1 MGEFS
6 SSEEEVEEEEQV
18 RVSRDDLRV
27 DFINLYRLG
36 LCDCLALSALPGCR
50 FRDVQRN
57 LKDDMES
64 LLRRGITHVMV
75 LMEETEFRR
84 YRVPGLL
91 QEYSNYGLQ
100 VLHHALVDGSVPS
113 LHQLFL
119 AVENIKSVINGGG
132 RLLVHCYGGLGRT
145 CLVVA
150 AFLMSID
157 PHMTPEYVIDLLRE
171 KRGPRA
177 VQTVRQYNMI
187 MEFRAHQQHHRPEN
201 AASRSR
207 SVSR

>member
-6 SSEEEVEEEEQV
+6 SSEEEFEDRELVRPREE
-18 RVSRDDLRV
+18 LRV

-57 LKDDMES
+57 LQEDLET
-64 LLRRGITHVMV
+64 LVRRGITHVMV
-75 LMEETEFRR
+75 LMEKDELRR
-84 YRVPGLL
+84 YRVPSLL
-91 QEYSNYGLQ
+91 EEYSHHGLQ
-100 VLHHALVDGSVPS
+100 VLHHSMEDGNVPT

-119 AVENIKSVINGGG
+119 AVENIKSVISGGG

-157 PHMTPEYVIDLLRE
+157 PHMTPEYVIDLMRE

-177 VQTVRQYNMI
+177 VQTIKQYNMI
-187 MEFRAHQQHHRPEN
+187 MEFRGHQQLREL
-201 AASRSR
+201 AANRSR

>member
-1 MGEFS
+1 MGDFS
-6 SSEEEVEEEEQV
+6 SSEDEFDDGEFLRSREE
-18 RVSRDDLRV
+18 LRV

-57 LKDDMES
+57 LQDDLETLVS
-64 LLRRGITHVMV
+64 RGITHVMV
-75 LMEETEFRR
+75 LMEDSELRR

-91 QEYSNYGLQ
+91 EEYSKHGLH
-100 VLHHALVDGSVPS
+100 VLHHSLEDGGVPT

-119 AVENIKSVINGGG
+119 AVENVKSVISGGG

-145 CLVVA
+145 CLIVA
-150 AFLMSID
+150 AFLLSID

-171 KRGPRA
+171 KRGSRA

-187 MEFRAHQQHHRPEN
+187 MDFRAHQRLYLREL
-201 AASRSR
+201 ADSRSR

>member
-6 SSEEEVEEEEQV
+6 SSEEGFDEVELPHPREEF
-18 RVSRDDLRV
+18 RI

-57 LKDDMES
+57 LQEDLET
-64 LLRRGITHVMV
+64 LVRRGITHVMV
-75 LMEETEFRR
+75 LMEKDELRR
-84 YRVPGLL
+84 YRVPSLL
-91 QEYSNYGLQ
+91 EEYSNHGLQ
-100 VLHHALVDGSVPS
+100 VLHHSMEDGNVPT

-119 AVENIKSVINGGG
+119 AVENIKSVISGGG

-157 PHMTPEYVIDLLRE
+157 PHMTPEYVIDLMRE
-171 KRGPRA
+171 KRGRRA
-177 VQTVRQYNMI
+177 VQTIKQYNMI
-187 MEFRAHQQHHRPEN
+187 MEFRGHQQLREL

>member
-6 SSEEEVEEEEQV
+6 SSEDEVEEERAG

-57 LKDDMES
+57 LKDDLES

-75 LMEETEFRR
+75 LMEEPELRR

-91 QEYSNYGLQ
+91 QEYSHHGLQ
-100 VLHHALVDGSVPS
+100 VLHHALVDGSVPP
-113 LHQLFL
+113 LHQLFQ
-119 AVENIKSVINGGG
+119 AAANIKSVINGGG

-187 MEFRAHQQHHRPEN
+187 MEFRALQQQHAPGTP
-201 AASRSR
+201 ASRSR

>member
-6 SSEEEVEEEEQV
+6 SSEEEFEDRELVRPREE
-18 RVSRDDLRV
+18 LRV

-57 LKDDMES
+57 LQEDLET
-64 LLRRGITHVMV
+64 LVRRGITHVMV
-75 LMEETEFRR
+75 LMEKDELRR
-84 YRVPGLL
+84 YRVPSLL
-91 QEYSNYGLQ
+91 EEYSNHGLQ
-100 VLHHALVDGSVPS
+100 VLHHSMEDGNVPT

-119 AVENIKSVINGGG
+119 AVENIKSVISGGG

-157 PHMTPEYVIDLLRE
+157 PHMTPEYVIDLMRE
-171 KRGPRA
+171 KRGRRA
-177 VQTVRQYNMI
+177 VQTIKQYNMI
-187 MEFRAHQQHHRPEN
+187 MEFRGHQQLREL

>member
-6 SSEEEVEEEEQV
+6 SSEEEFEDRELVRPREE
-18 RVSRDDLRV
+18 LRV

-57 LKDDMES
+57 LQEDLET
-64 LLRRGITHVMV
+64 LVRRGITHVMV
-75 LMEETEFRR
+75 LMEKDELRR
-84 YRVPGLL
+84 YRVPSLL
-91 QEYSNYGLQ
+91 EEYSNHGLQ
-100 VLHHALVDGSVPS
+100 VLHHSMEDGNVPT

-119 AVENIKSVINGGG
+119 AVENIKSVISGGG

-157 PHMTPEYVIDLLRE
+157 PHMTPEYVIDLMRE
-171 KRGPRA
+171 KRGRRA
-177 VQTVRQYNMI
+177 VQTIKQYNMI
-187 MEFRAHQQHHRPEN
+187 MEFRGHQQLREL
-201 AASRSR
+201 ASSRSR

>member
-6 SSEEEVEEEEQV
+6 SSEEEFEDRELVRPREE
-18 RVSRDDLRV
+18 LRV

-57 LKDDMES
+57 LQEDLET
-64 LLRRGITHVMV
+64 LVRRGITHVMV
-75 LMEETEFRR
+75 LMEKDELRR
-84 YRVPGLL
+84 YRVPSLL
-91 QEYSNYGLQ
+91 EEYSNHGLQ
-100 VLHHALVDGSVPS
+100 VLHHSMEDGNVPT

-119 AVENIKSVINGGG
+119 AVENIKSVISGGG

-157 PHMTPEYVIDLLRE
+157 PHMTPEYVIDLMRE
-171 KRGPRA
+171 KRGRRA
-177 VQTVRQYNMI
+177 VQTIKQYNMI
-187 MEFRAHQQHHRPEN
+187 MEFRGHQQLREL
-201 AASRSR
+201 AANRSS

>member
-6 SSEEEVEEEEQV
+6 SSEEELEEEEQV

-64 LLRRGITHVMV
+64 ILRRGITHVMV

-91 QEYSNYGLQ
+91 AEYSNLGLN
-100 VLHHALVDGSVPS
+100 VIHHSMEDGNVPS
-113 LHQLFL
+113 LHQLFM
-119 AVENIKSVINGGG
+119 AVENVKSVISGGG

-187 MEFRAHQQHHRPEN
+187 MEFRALQQQHAPGTP
-201 AASRSR
+201 ASRSR

>member
-6 SSEEEVEEEEQV
+6 SSEEELEDEEQV

-57 LKDDMES
+57 LKDDLES

-75 LMEETEFRR
+75 LMEETELRR

-91 QEYSNYGLQ
+91 QEYSNHGLQ
-100 VLHHALVDGSVPS
+100 VLHHALVDGSVPP
-113 LHQLFL
+113 LHQLFH

-157 PHMTPEYVIDLLRE
+157 PHMTPQYVIDLLRE

-187 MEFRAHQQHHRPEN
+187 MEFRALQHQHAPGTP
-201 AASRSR
+201 ASRSR

>member
-6 SSEEEVEEEEQV
+6 SSEEEVEEEV

-57 LKDDMES
+57 LKDDLES

-75 LMEETEFRR
+75 LMEEPELRR

-91 QEYSNYGLQ
+91 QEYSHHGLQ
-100 VLHHALVDGSVPS
+100 VLHHALVDGSVPP
-113 LHQLFL
+113 LHQLFQ

-157 PHMTPEYVIDLLRE
+157 PHMTPQYVIDLLRE

-187 MEFRAHQQHHRPEN
+187 MEFRALQHQHAPGTP
-201 AASRSR
+201 ASRSR

>member
-6 SSEEEVEEEEQV
+6 SSEEELEEEEQV

-75 LMEETEFRR
+75 LMEETELRR

-91 QEYSNYGLQ
+91 QEYSNHGLQ
-100 VLHHALVDGSVPS
+100 VLHHALVDGSVPP
-113 LHQLFL
+113 LHQLFH

-157 PHMTPEYVIDLLRE
+157 PHMTPQYVIDLLRE

-187 MEFRAHQQHHRPEN
+187 MEFRALQHQHAPGTP
-201 AASRSR
+201 ASRSR

>member
-6 SSEEEVEEEEQV
+6 SSDEEFDDTELV
-18 RVSRDDLRV
+18 RPRQELRV

-57 LKDDMES
+57 LQEDLES
-64 LLRRGITHVMV
+64 LVRRGITHVMV
-75 LMEETEFRR
+75 LMEKDELRR
-84 YRVPGLL
+84 YRVPRLL
-91 QEYSNYGLQ
+91 EEYSNHGLQ
-100 VLHHALVDGSVPS
+100 VLHHSMEDGNVPT

-119 AVENIKSVINGGG
+119 AVENIKSVITGGG

-157 PHMTPEYVIDLLRE
+157 PHMTPEYVIDLMRE

-177 VQTVRQYNMI
+177 VQTIKQYNMI
-187 MEFRAHQQHHRPEN
+187 MEFRANHQLREL
-201 AASRSR
+201 AANRSR

>member
-6 SSEEEVEEEEQV
+6 SSEEEFEDRELVRPREE
-18 RVSRDDLRV
+18 LRV

-57 LKDDMES
+57 LQEDLET
-64 LLRRGITHVMV
+64 LVRRGITHVMV
-75 LMEETEFRR
+75 LMEKDELRR
-84 YRVPGLL
+84 YRVPSLL
-91 QEYSNYGLQ
+91 EEYSNHGLQ
-100 VLHHALVDGSVPS
+100 VLHHSMEDGNVPT

-119 AVENIKSVINGGG
+119 AVENIKSVISGGG

-157 PHMTPEYVIDLLRE
+157 PHMTPEYVIDLMRE
-171 KRGPRA
+171 KRGRRA
-177 VQTVRQYNMI
+177 VQTIKQYNMI
-187 MEFRAHQQHHRPEN
+187 MEFRGHQHLREL

>member
-6 SSEEEVEEEEQV
+6 SSEEEFDEVE
-18 RVSRDDLRV
+18 RPRPRDEFRI

-57 LKDDMES
+57 LQEDLDS

-75 LMEETEFRR
+75 LMEESEFRR

-91 QEYSNYGLQ
+91 AEYSNLGLN
-100 VLHHALVDGSVPS
+100 VIHHSMEDGNVPS
-113 LHQLFL
+113 LHQLFM
-119 AVENIKSVINGGG
+119 AVENVKSVISGGG

-150 AFLMSID
+150 AFLLSID
-157 PHMTPEYVIDLLRE
+157 PHMTPQYVIDLLRE

-187 MEFRAHQQHHRPEN
+187 MDFRDHQRDL
-201 AASRSR
+201 AARSR